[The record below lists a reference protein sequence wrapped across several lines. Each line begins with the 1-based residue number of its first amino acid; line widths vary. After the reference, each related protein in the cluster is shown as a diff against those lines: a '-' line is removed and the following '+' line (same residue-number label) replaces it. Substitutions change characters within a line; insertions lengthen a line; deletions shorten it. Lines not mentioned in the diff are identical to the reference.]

1 MYYEEFPQIRE
12 RFDVLCVIRV
22 VRTTIAI
29 ADAVAVVVGVSWMYF
44 LKIFFVATA
53 VARLRET
60 LAETDVQVA

>member
-22 VRTTIAI
+22 VRTIIAI